1 MQSSFSTTVR
11 SSETSDPLGSPE
23 FSSLRTLRRLFSQ
36 GGLPPC
42 SARSPA
48 DDARIAAFF
57 TLQELLH
64 VLGEFR
70 KACSRGSR
78 CRLAVSEN
86 GRSPGKVTIE
96 IAIVEEPDQAA

>member
-1 MQSSFSTTVR
+1 MQPSFSKTVR
-11 SSETSDPLGSPE
+11 SSEFNDPLDSPE
-23 FSSLRTLRRLFSQ
+23 FSSLRALRWLFSR

-57 TLQELLH
+57 TLQELLY

-70 KACSRGSR
+70 KAYLRGSR

-96 IAIVEEPDQAA
+96 IAIVDEADWAA